1 MAFSNRRSWTLDSYL
16 PMSTERD
23 TVVPSGSREKKKE
36 GGQRRGRMDDEFHEV
51 GTDLEFE
58 YRRDRGVYGARRGWG
73 SNHRGR
79 RVPSTGD
86 TDNWRQEGIPGLGRG
101 IEGIQV
107 YEGIRGR
114 RGRGRRGGTSESWRS
129 DEGRGSGTRRGTRS
143 DDGRGV
149 VIEFDKERM
158 RSKRGIGDQQSTLTP
173 LTPDPP
179 FTSIRSPRWK
189 GKQDYHEPE
198 SFNPEGFKP
207 VQKGQSKP
215 TYIHRLGIRD
225 LKTLARND
233 PREVI
238 NKLENELKGFQHSL
252 NDCFKVK
259 GDSSREE
266 YVEAVLQIVIK
277 VCQARGDD
285 QQESANII
293 LAEFLSTRCSKFHM
307 LLAEYVKKLPLSDSY
322 LTKVENL
329 CQMLRLLLSR
339 LPTSSWSVLPVK
351 DLSETSN
358 FLSLSP
364 TLTDKI
370 AELKEQYDEIR
381 EQCLQQR
388 KSQVEGIHRH
398 EFENWD
404 DSQYKQVPI
413 LPTMEEV
420 CHSAPPCLR
429 SNIIQGSYKG
439 WEHYYDIQF
448 RLLRED
454 FIAPLRRGVQSLLAG
469 TRGRDLHDINM
480 YRGVYVLEP
489 VFTRKG
495 TCFALFFDASRFRKN
510 WEHSKRLIY
519 GSLLCL
525 SPDGFQDQ
533 VYFATVYD
541 RKSEELEKGIFLAKF
556 EDDFEVF
563 NHCSKMTEFVMIES
577 RAYFEAS
584 RHILHSLQIAEID
597 TMPFTECLLKY
608 HPKQSSATFR
618 LESSI
623 PSCVLGNP
631 KYMKDGY
638 ALFDLRWLYPDD
650 KSNECQSV
658 NLLNVCGWPKADEIE
673 LDQSQLDAIKMALT
687 QEIAVIQGP
696 PGTGKTYIGYKIVQ
710 TLLQNRNVW
719 DPERTSPILVMCFT
733 NHALDQFLE
742 GLLECN
748 IVDEAP
754 EDDEP
759 VYQYLPRS
767 SRTKSRKPNIVRVGG
782 RSKNEKIQELNIN
795 QVRNWVPRE
804 LLDERREI
812 LTKIDDSAKRMLWK
826 SLELTYKYPINTFIV
841 GPEGRKRLRC
851 VINRS
856 HFAQLDQLAQ
866 DDEELLPHVLEIWLG
881 MWGNVQDETVKQGD
895 QVVTVQTKR
904 ERLSTMEDE
913 KNDEIE
919 VEEIE
924 EEELIDVTGEAELEL
939 QERLLD
945 DTLSGAIY
953 RRNDDEEEDGF
964 LFDDFEEESSG
975 KQWSVQHKTNKTG
988 EKQEKSQ
995 QNIHR
1000 KSEEEIAKIL
1010 QQIRHVHP
1018 MSMGWEMIISD
1029 VNMLNEIDRRR
1040 LFRLWVHKYQ
1050 MRLKTQ
1056 NEKRFEEYNELCV
1069 QLKETQL
1076 QIDRYSL
1083 EKAEVIGMTTTG
1095 ASKYQHIIHLV
1106 KPKIVIVEEAAELLE
1121 AHIVSALN
1129 AGTQHLILIG
1139 DHKQLRP
1146 KPNEY
1151 DLAKKHNLHIS
1162 LFERLIRNGLPH
1174 ATLLIQHRMR
1184 PQIARLVHP
1193 HVYDTLENHESV
1205 EKRSDIKGFDKNMFF
1220 FHHEHEEEEE
1230 DTHLL
1235 SHSNEYEADMVVALC
1250 KHLLNQ
1256 GYEPSQITILTA
1268 YTGQLLKVR
1277 KRMPKRIFDG
1287 VRVVNVDNFQGEEND
1302 IIILS
1307 LVRNNKLN
1315 NVGFLREENR
1325 VCVALSRAKLGFYC
1339 FGNFKMLRDVVP
1351 LWDVILSSVEK
1362 EGCLGDILSLHCH
1375 NHRNTTFK
1383 VKDSMEFKIF
1393 SPEGGC
1399 TEKCT
1404 YRLDCG
1410 HQCTRLC
1417 HPDDP
1422 EHTSFE
1428 CLKPCAR
1435 RCPDG
1440 DHPCHVCCYEKCP
1453 PCKIRVKRIIPQCSH
1468 EQEMFCYEEPS
1479 TIKCQEPCPKSC
1491 SEGHPCKLLCYQR
1504 CLQCKIR
1511 VKRIVPQCS
1520 HEQEMYCYEEA
1531 SSFVCKMTCLK
1542 LCPNGLHKCPLY
1554 CGEGCRR
1561 CIVIVEKIMPE
1572 CGHTQIMRCY
1582 VPVDKHYCNVQVD
1595 KVIPNCGH
1603 IEQMECHTSPSSHKC
1618 CHPCEKI
1625 LTCEHQCKKKCS
1637 EYCNTSSCTEL
1648 VSAMLQCGHFEMVP
1662 CNEKHRLTTRYSF
1675 LFGHSKC
1682 SHPCE
1687 KIMRCGHRCKKKCG
1701 EVCSDCNEP
1710 VEATLPCGHT
1720 MTMTCKEEKAY
1731 ARYSYHYTKHQ
1742 CIQPCTKTLS
1752 PCGHPCPNKCSEKCP
1767 SRCEVPV
1774 MVACLKGHESRC
1786 MCYQSE
1792 NPCKLE
1798 CMKPLPCGHNCGK
1811 KCSEECGTCDVMVNE
1826 RCPCGHIHPNKCGDK
1841 SFCSCSAKCT
1851 IRLKCGHICSG
1862 KCGQCYTN
1870 RVHYWCTQSVSLKP
1884 FCGHFGTVPCLGM
1897 QYNCPKACQV
1907 AVCPHNK
1914 EPCTHTCSQECIRTC
1929 TSECQVQCPHRKC
1942 KQQCH
1947 QPCQE
1952 LICNEPCGKLL
1963 QCRHYCPGLCGE
1975 KCLTSCMICS
1985 PKKFRQKV
1993 VGLSKKA
2000 RPDRHRY
2007 IQLDCGH
2014 IFTLQY
2020 LDNQFFK
2027 HTKDQLVTPLLCPT
2041 CQQLI
2046 ISVKRYWH
2054 VAKKL
2059 AQEIKQIKH
2068 MSAVEDVSAAD
2079 LIKEAEYILL
2089 KERFQQRREFG
2100 PRKLSTLPYT
2110 TETVCALQLLL
2121 FANDLVATDM
2131 RSEVLK
2137 LHTMITFLI
2146 IQGRAKLSE
2155 QFIFDV
2161 SSELYRIHLTVLTR
2175 KVKQCLDDSTKATL
2189 ESMKGFGGIQSVLD
2203 QMESNHTLRLT
2214 EEDYKVHLHV
2224 LKDLYLERS
2233 GMELDIIVTR
2243 EIIKPVITKGEW
2255 YRCTRAGHLY
2265 FISAT
2270 NRKGKPGCNYC
2281 I

>member
-1 MAFSNRRSWTLDSYL
+1 MWSHIIVMASSNRRSTLDSDL
-16 PMSTERD
+16 PMSTQRD
-23 TVVPSGSREKKKE
+23 KVVLRGSRKE
-36 GGQRRGRMDDEFHEV
+36 GGQRRGRTDDEFHEM
-51 GTDLEFE
+51 GTDLELE
-58 YRRDRGVYGARRGWG
+58 YHRSRGVYGARHGWG
-73 SNHRGR
+73 NNHRGR
-79 RVPSTGD
+79 RVPSKGITGD
-86 TDNWRQEGIPGLGRG
+86 TDHWRREGMPGLGRG
-101 IEGIQV
+101 IEGIQL
-107 YEGIRGR
+107 YEGIRGKG

-129 DEGRGSGTRRGTRS
+129 EGRGLGTGRGRRGGGIWTSDVGRGSGAEIGTRS
-143 DDGRGV
+143 EG
-149 VIEFDKERM
+149 RM
-158 RSKRGIGDQQSTLTP
+158 RSMRGRGNHH
-173 LTPDPP
+173 
-179 FTSIRSPRWK
+179 FH
-189 GKQDYHEPE
+189 YHRPE
-198 SFNPEGFKP
+198 SFNLEGKKP
-207 VQKGQSKP
+207 VQKGRSKP

-238 NKLENELKGFQHSL
+238 NKLEDELKGFQHSL
-252 NDCFKVK
+252 SDCFKVK

-266 YVEAVLQIVIK
+266 YVEAVLQIVVK

-329 CQMLRLLLSR
+329 CQMFRLLLSR

-351 DLSETSN
+351 DLSETTT

-370 AELKEQYDEIR
+370 AELKEQYDEIC

-388 KSQVEGIHRH
+388 KSEVEETDRD
-398 EFENWD
+398 EFENWN
-404 DSQYKQVPI
+404 DSQYKEIPI
-413 LPTMEEV
+413 LPTTEEV
-420 CHSAPPCLR
+420 CHSAPSRLR

-454 FIAPLRRGVQSLLAG
+454 FIAPLRRGVQSFLAG

-480 YRGVYVLEP
+480 YKGVYVLEP
-489 VFTRKG
+489 VFTREG
-495 TCFALFFDASRFRKN
+495 ICFALSFDASRFRKS

-533 VYFATVYD
+533 IYFATVYD
-541 RKSEELEKGIFLAKF
+541 RKLEELEKGIFLAKF
-556 EDDFEVF
+556 EDDFEVPML
-563 NHCSKMTEFVMIES
+563 HHRSKRTEFVMIES

-608 HPKQSSATFR
+608 NSKQPS
-618 LESSI
+618 LKSSI
-623 PSCVLGNP
+623 SSCALGNP
-631 KYMKDGY
+631 KYMKDGNSC
-638 ALFDLRWLYPDD
+638 FDLRSLYPDD
-650 KSNECQSV
+650 KSNEQSV
-658 NLLNVCGWPKADEIE
+658 NILNDSDWPKADEIE
-673 LDQSQLDAIKMALT
+673 LDQSQLNAIKMALT

-742 GLLECN
+742 GLLECD
-748 IVDEAP
+748 IAD
-754 EDDEP
+754 DDEIEFE
-759 VYQYLPRS
+759 YRS
-767 SRTKSRKPNIVRVGG
+767 SSKPNIVRVGG
-782 RSKNEKIQELNIN
+782 RSKNEKIQELNIS

-804 LLDERREI
+804 LLDKRREI
-812 LTKIDDSAKRMLWK
+812 LAEIDDRAKRMLWK

-841 GPEGRKRLRC
+841 GPEGRKRLRY
-851 VINRS
+851 VINKS

-866 DDEELLPHVLEIWLG
+866 DDEELLPHILEIWLG
-881 MWGNVQDETVKQGD
+881 MWGNIRDETVKQKKLNVNKVGD

-904 ERLSTMEDE
+904 ELLSIPKNK
-913 KNDEIE
+913 KNDEME
-919 VEEIE
+919 VENV
-924 EEELIDVTGEAELEL
+924 EEELIAATGEAELEL

-953 RRNDDEEEDGF
+953 RRNDDDEEDGY
-964 LFDDFEEESSG
+964 LCEDFEEESSG
-975 KQWSVQHKTNKTG
+975 KQWSVQHKTNKRG
-988 EKQEKSQ
+988 KKQEKRQ

-1000 KSEEEIAKIL
+1000 KSEDEIANIL

-1018 MSMGWEMIISD
+1018 MSVEQEMIISD
-1029 VNMLNEIDRRR
+1029 VNTLNEIDRRR
-1040 LFRLWVHKYQ
+1040 LFCFWVQKYQ

-1056 NEKRFEEYNELCV
+1056 NEERFEEYNELCV
-1069 QLKETQL
+1069 ELKETQL

-1083 EKAEVIGMTTTG
+1083 ENAEVIGMTTTG

-1205 EKRSDIKGFDKNMFF
+1205 ENRSDIKGFDKNMFF

-1287 VRVVNVDNFQGEEND
+1287 VRVINVDNFQGEEND

-1307 LVRNNKLN
+1307 LVRNNKLH

-1362 EGCLGDILSLHCH
+1362 EGCLGDILSLHCQ
-1375 NHRNTTFK
+1375 NHPNTTFK
-1383 VKDSMEFKIF
+1383 VKDSMEFKLF

-1410 HQCTRLC
+1410 HQCTRSC

-1422 EHTSFE
+1422 EHTSFK

-1453 PCKIRVKRIIPQCSH
+1453 PCKIRVKRI
-1468 EQEMFCYEEPS
+1468 
-1479 TIKCQEPCPKSC
+1479 
-1491 SEGHPCKLLCYQR
+1491 
-1504 CLQCKIR
+1504 
-1511 VKRIVPQCS
+1511 VPQCS

-1531 SSFVCKMTCLK
+1531 SSFVCKIPCLK

-1554 CGEGCRR
+1554 CGEGCRH
-1561 CIVIVEKIMPE
+1561 CEVIEEKIMPE
-1572 CGHTQIMRCY
+1572 CGHTQQMKCY
-1582 VPVDKHYCNVQVD
+1582 VPVDGHYCNVQVD

-1603 IEQMECHTSPSSHKC
+1603 TEQMECHTSPSSHKC
-1618 CHPCEKI
+1618 
-1625 LTCEHQCKKKCS
+1625 
-1637 EYCNTSSCTEL
+1637 
-1648 VSAMLQCGHFEMVP
+1648 
-1662 CNEKHRLTTRYSF
+1662 
-1675 LFGHSKC
+1675 

-1687 KIMRCGHRCKKKCG
+1687 KIMSCGHRCKTKCS

-1720 MTMTCKEEKAY
+1720 MTLTCSEEKEMSSLSTY
-1731 ARYSYHYTKHQ
+1731 ARYNYHTYQ
-1742 CIQPCTKTLS
+1742 CIQPCTKPLR
-1752 PCGHPCPNKCSEKCP
+1752 P
-1767 SRCEVPV
+1767 CEVPV
-1774 MVACLKGHESRC
+1774 IVTCLKGHKSRRRC
-1786 MCYQSE
+1786 HQSE
-1792 NPCKLE
+1792 NPCKLK
-1798 CMKPLPCGHNCGK
+1798 CMKPLPCGHNCRK

-1841 SFCSCSAKCT
+1841 SSCSCSAKCT

-1862 KCGQCYTN
+1862 KCGECYTN
-1870 RVHYWCTQSVSLKP
+1870 RMHYHCTQSVSLKP
-1884 FCGHFGTVPCLGM
+1884 FCGHFATVPCLGM

-1952 LICNEPCGKLL
+1952 LLCNEPCGKLL

-1975 KCLTSCMICS
+1975 KCLTLCMICS
-1985 PKKFRQKV
+1985 PNKFRQKV
-1993 VGLSKKA
+1993 VGLGLSKKA
-2000 RPDRHRY
+2000 RPDSHRY

-2014 IFTLQY
+2014 IFTVQY
-2020 LDNQFFK
+2020 LDDLFFK
-2027 HTKDQLVTPLLCPT
+2027 HTNDQLVTPLQCPT

-2079 LIKEAEYILL
+2079 LIIDAEYILPV
-2089 KERFQQRREFG
+2089 QQRRKFG

-2131 RSEVLK
+2131 RSEALK
-2137 LHTMITFLI
+2137 LRTTIALLI
-2146 IQGRAKLSE
+2146 LKKKAKLSQ
-2155 QFIFDV
+2155 QFILDV

-2189 ESMKGFGGIQSVLD
+2189 ESMKRFGGIQSVLD

-2214 EEDYKVHLHV
+2214 EEDYKIHLHV
-2224 LKDLYLERS
+2224 LKELYLEHS
-2233 GMELDIIVTR
+2233 GMELDLIVTVTC
-2243 EIIKPVITKGEW
+2243 EMTKPAVTKGEW
-2255 YRCTRAGHLY
+2255 YCCMRAGHLY
-2265 FISAT
+2265 FVSAT
-2270 NRKGKPGCNYC
+2270 HRKGKLECNIC
-2281 I
+2281 T